1 MQREVDLNKT
11 SHGCEAFFWDYC
23 YSIIGPA
30 REERP
35 VSEHH
40 YVCTQLR
47 SVAAFLTQEGEY
59 RVVHRGIHI

>member
-35 VSEHH
+35 VSERH